1 MKDENVDKPS
11 EFDDELQQL
20 YRAQEQEVPS
30 AELDEAI
37 LKLARAS
44 VKKSQDDNVVIVET
58 SFWRRHR
65 WPLSSAASVMF
76 VATLLLINQDVTQDI
91 LSDDVPVM
99 MQMSEPQDELG
110 DGESTQPA
118 AMDTRSYAG
127 DKGVEEQNVLA
138 TDEVERTAPRAM
150 VSAPQA
156 EALPTKS
163 SLNTTQQQSDPNMEG
178 IAISADDIDQDV
190 RAKIESLSSSK
201 SAKAASQREAMV
213 SAKQALNHLENLVEM
228 EKWADAEKLVLKIRR
243 NYPELRSEEHPQYV
257 RWKALSEQVIIP
269 LPKPKVPSSDK

>member
-1 MKDENVDKPS
+1 
-11 EFDDELQQL
+11 
-20 YRAQEQEVPS
+20 
-30 AELDEAI
+30 
-37 LKLARAS
+37 
-44 VKKSQDDNVVIVET
+44 
-58 SFWRRHR
+58 
-65 WPLSSAASVMF
+65 MF

-99 MQMSEPQDELG
+99 MQMSEPQGELG
-110 DGESTQPA
+110 DGESTLPA

>member
-1 MKDENVDKPS
+1 MKDENIDKPA

-20 YRAQEQEVPS
+20 YKAQEQEVPS

-37 LKLARAS
+37 LKLARAA

-99 MQMSEPQDELG
+99 MQMSEPQGELG
-110 DGESTQPA
+110 DSDSAQPA

-127 DKGVEEQNVLA
+127 DKGVEAQSVQE
-138 TDEVERTAPRAM
+138 TDEMKRTAPRAM
-150 VSAPQA
+150 ASSPQA
-156 EALPTKS
+156 EALPAKS
-163 SLNTTQQQSDPNMEG
+163 SPNTAQQQSDPKVES
-178 IAISADDIDQDV
+178 IAISVDDIDQDV

-201 SAKAASQREAMV
+201 SAKTASQREAMV
-213 SAKQALNHLENLVEM
+213 SAKQALNHLESLVEM
-228 EKWADAEKLVLKIRR
+228 EKWADAEKLVLKLRR
-243 NYPELRSEEHPQYV
+243 NYPELRSEDHPQHL